1 MRRGLTASE
10 FLVFPPRAYTS
21 CLQGRWRAEDRVDN
35 GTRGKA
41 CDWIDGQT
49 FYDTLL
55 MSFMSTSKLDT
66 SGIFQPVTVKEN
78 ITQLSLPAHAVKIRK
93 NGIEFCA
100 DKPIP
105 TWTEMT
111 VDLLSSPGAKK
122 VHCHGIIVACSG
134 NRHSGYVVSMIFTN
148 LTRQAQ
154 ERLDFLAV
162 AQV

>member
-1 MRRGLTASE
+1 
-10 FLVFPPRAYTS
+10 
-21 CLQGRWRAEDRVDN
+21 
-35 GTRGKA
+35 
-41 CDWIDGQT
+41 
-49 FYDTLL
+49 

-93 NGIEFCA
+93 NGIEFCT

-122 VHCHGIIVACSG
+122 VHCHGVIVACSG
-134 NRHSGYVVSMIFTN
+134 NRHSGFVVSMIFTN
-148 LTRQAQ
+148 LSSAAQ
-154 ERLDFLAV
+154 ERLDFLAF
-162 AQV
+162 AQA